1 MPRIGSTQP
10 EKKHQRAQF
19 ARKLREL
26 RLELGLSQSELAG
39 KTFGYTETTK
49 GYRVGR
55 NRDRISQYEAGKAAP
70 TDVNLKALA
79 DALNVTTEELAPFWA
94 KEKVPSPDSVNPAR
108 DTGVVF
114 RMLDGNPDTT
124 QVRIDTILPL
134 ELASTLMKVVG
145 LLERLRNA
153 DAGAEDTLDMET
165 TVGREV
171 ELLTLELAKKTNPT
185 DE

>member
-10 EKKHQRAQF
+10 EKKHQRALF

-26 RLELGLSQSELAG
+26 RLDLGLSQSELAG

-94 KEKVPSPDSVNPAR
+94 KEKVPAPDSASPSR
-108 DTGVVF
+108 DTGAVF
-114 RMLDGNPDTT
+114 RMLDGNAETT

-134 ELASTLMKVVG
+134 ELASKLMGFMAV
-145 LLERLRNA
+145 LEKLRDARAA
-153 DAGAEDTLDMET
+153 DEPTSIFED
-165 TVGREV
+165 
-171 ELLTLELAKKTNPT
+171 ELEGLTLELAKKTKPT
-185 DE
+185 NE